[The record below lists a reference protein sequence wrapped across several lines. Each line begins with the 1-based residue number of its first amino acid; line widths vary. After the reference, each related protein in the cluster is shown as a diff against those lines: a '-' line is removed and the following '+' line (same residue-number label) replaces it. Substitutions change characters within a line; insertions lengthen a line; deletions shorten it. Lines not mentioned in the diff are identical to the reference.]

1 MLCDRGGTALSCLGA
16 YDDTMID
23 HEFVRRFTIATT
35 TISPKFQIVIPKE
48 VREKLHLA
56 PSQRLQIV
64 EKGGV
69 ITLVPEVPLKSLKG
83 TLKGMSKT
91 DLREKKDRL

>member
-1 MLCDRGGTALSCLGA
+1 MP
-16 YDDTMID
+16 
-23 HEFVRRFTIATT
+23 TT

-48 VREKLHLA
+48 VRDKLHLR
-56 PSQRLQIV
+56 PQQRLQVV

-83 TLKGMSKT
+83 GLKGMSKA
-91 DLREKKDRL
+91 DIREKKDRV

>member
-1 MLCDRGGTALSCLGA
+1 M
-16 YDDTMID
+16 
-23 HEFVRRFTIATT
+23 ATT

-48 VREKLHLA
+48 VREKLHLS
-56 PSQRLQIV
+56 PQQRLQVV

-83 TLKGMSKT
+83 LLKGMSKT
-91 DLREKKDRL
+91 NIREKKDRL

>member
-1 MLCDRGGTALSCLGA
+1 M
-16 YDDTMID
+16 
-23 HEFVRRFTIATT
+23 ATT

-56 PSQRLQIV
+56 PGQRLQAV

-83 TLKGMSKT
+83 TLKGMSAT
-91 DLREKKDRL
+91 DLREKKDRV

>member
-1 MLCDRGGTALSCLGA
+1 MA
-16 YDDTMID
+16 M
-23 HEFVRRFTIATT
+23 T

-48 VREKLHLA
+48 VREKLHLS
-56 PSQRLQIV
+56 PQQRLQVV

-83 TLKGMSKT
+83 ALKGMSKT

>member
-1 MLCDRGGTALSCLGA
+1 MA
-16 YDDTMID
+16 M
-23 HEFVRRFTIATT
+23 T
-35 TISPKFQIVIPKE
+35 TISPKFQIVIPKA

-56 PSQRLQIV
+56 PSQRLQII

-83 TLKGMSKT
+83 ALKSMSKT
-91 DLREKKDRL
+91 DLREKKDRA

>member
-1 MLCDRGGTALSCLGA
+1 MA
-16 YDDTMID
+16 M
-23 HEFVRRFTIATT
+23 T
-35 TISPKFQIVIPKE
+35 TISPKFQIVIPKA

-56 PSQRLQIV
+56 PSQRLQVV

>member
-1 MLCDRGGTALSCLGA
+1 MATA
-16 YDDTMID
+16 
-23 HEFVRRFTIATT
+23 

-48 VREKLHLA
+48 VREKLHLS
-56 PSQRLQIV
+56 PQQRLQVV

-83 TLKGMSKT
+83 ALKGMKT
-91 DLREKKDRL
+91 SDIREKKDRA

>member
-1 MLCDRGGTALSCLGA
+1 M
-16 YDDTMID
+16 
-23 HEFVRRFTIATT
+23 ATT

-48 VREKLHLA
+48 VREKLHLS
-56 PSQRLQIV
+56 PQQRLQVV

-83 TLKGMSKT
+83 LLKGMSKT
-91 DLREKKDRL
+91 YIREKKERL

>member
-1 MLCDRGGTALSCLGA
+1 M
-16 YDDTMID
+16 
-23 HEFVRRFTIATT
+23 ATT

-48 VREKLHLA
+48 VREKLHLV
-56 PSQRLQIV
+56 PSQRLQVV

-83 TLKGMSKT
+83 VLKGMSKT
-91 DLREKKDRL
+91 NVREKKDRL